1 MIFLFYLYLIM
12 SIVTFCAYALD
23 KWKAKRGAWRT
34 PEKTLHILEL
44 CCGWPGA
51 MAAHK
56 WLRHK
61 SYKPSFR
68 RVFWCMV
75 VLNLIFLFLMLK
87 LTTEVKNVIDW

>member
-1 MIFLFYLYLIM
+1 MSKILALYAVM
-12 SIVTFCAYALD
+12 SLVTIVVYGLD

-51 MAAHK
+51 MLAHK

-61 SYKPSFR
+61 SYQPAFR

-75 VLNLIFLFLMLK
+75 ALNVLLLVGVFRLF
-87 LTTEVKNVIDW
+87 

>member
-1 MIFLFYLYLIM
+1 MLKILSLSYGVM
-12 SIVTFCAYALD
+12 SLVTFAAYGWD

-34 PEKTLHILEL
+34 PEKTLHIPEL

-51 MAAHK
+51 MLAHK

-61 SYKPSFR
+61 SYKPAFR

-75 VLNLIFLFLMLK
+75 ALNVLFLVGVFRLF
-87 LTTEVKNVIDW
+87 

>member
-1 MIFLFYLYLIM
+1 MLKLLFLYGVM
-12 SIVTFCAYALD
+12 SLVTFVVYGLD

-34 PEKTLHILEL
+34 AEKTLHILEL

-51 MAAHK
+51 MLAHK

-61 SYKPSFR
+61 SYKPAFR

-75 VLNLIFLFLMLK
+75 ALNVLLLAGVFWLF
-87 LTTEVKNVIDW
+87 

>member
-1 MIFLFYLYLIM
+1 MLKILSLSYGVM
-12 SIVTFCAYALD
+12 SLVTFAAYGWD

-44 CCGWPGA
+44 CCSWTGA
-51 MAAHK
+51 MLAHK

-61 SYKPSFR
+61 SYKPAFR

-75 VLNLIFLFLMLK
+75 ALNVLLLVGVFRLF
-87 LTTEVKNVIDW
+87 

>member
-1 MIFLFYLYLIM
+1 M
-12 SIVTFCAYALD
+12 SLVTIVVYGLD
-23 KWKAKRGAWRT
+23 KWKAQRGAWRT

-51 MAAHK
+51 MLAHK

-61 SYKPSFR
+61 SYKPAFR

-75 VLNLIFLFLMLK
+75 ALNVLLLVGVFRLF
-87 LTTEVKNVIDW
+87 

>member
-1 MIFLFYLYLIM
+1 MLKLLFLYGVM
-12 SIVTFCAYALD
+12 SLVTFVVYGLD

-51 MAAHK
+51 MLAHK

-61 SYKPSFR
+61 SYKPAFR
-68 RVFWCMV
+68 RVFWCMFT
-75 VLNLIFLFLMLK
+75 LNVFLL
-87 LTTEVKNVIDW
+87 VGVIWLF